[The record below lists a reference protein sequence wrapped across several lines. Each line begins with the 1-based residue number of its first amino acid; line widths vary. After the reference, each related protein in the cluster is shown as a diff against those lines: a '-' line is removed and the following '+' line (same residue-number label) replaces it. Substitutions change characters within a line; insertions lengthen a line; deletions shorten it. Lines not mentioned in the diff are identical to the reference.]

1 VHEVIQAKESAR
13 RKRPL
18 GAKISSDM
26 GFLQR
31 HKNIKNCMGENMKLR
46 RDTKNIVPKLAT
58 ALEKETA
65 RNAMVNQIEDFFNRG
80 GKIQEIKQGATALH
94 FGRTKR
100 QQDDLLAK
108 GKAGA
113 KAMKKTK

>member
-1 VHEVIQAKESAR
+1 
-13 RKRPL
+13 
-18 GAKISSDM
+18 
-26 GFLQR
+26 
-31 HKNIKNCMGENMKLR
+31 
-46 RDTKNIVPKLAT
+46 
-58 ALEKETA
+58 
-65 RNAMVNQIEDFFNRG
+65 MVDQLEDFFKRG
-80 GKIQEIKQGATALH
+80 GKIQEVKQGATALH

>member
-1 VHEVIQAKESAR
+1 M
-13 RKRPL
+13 
-18 GAKISSDM
+18 GAEISPDM

-31 HKNIKNCMGENMKLR
+31 DKNLKNCMGEDMKLR
-46 RDTKNIVPKLAT
+46 RDSKNIVPKLAT
-58 ALEKETA
+58 ALEKESA
-65 RNAMVNQIEDFFNRG
+65 RNAMVDQLEDFFKRG
-80 GKIQEIKQGATALH
+80 GKIQEVKQGATALH

>member
-1 VHEVIQAKESAR
+1 MQR
-13 RKRPL
+13 FM
-18 GAKISSDM
+18 GTKISSDL

-31 HKNIKNCMGENMKLR
+31 DKNIENCMGEDMKLR

-58 ALEKETA
+58 ALEKESA
-65 RNAMVNQIEDFFNRG
+65 RNAMVDQLEDFFKRG
-80 GKIQEIKQGATALH
+80 GKIQEVKQGATALH